1 MKLSAAQ
8 QKVLDEAK
16 KQVDTARSCSTYEDY
31 VYATCSNLSNDFKDR
46 LIFDGTLATYWED
59 RVSGIVRVHCNSKTL
74 RSLQANGLIEV
85 LRDSTG
91 EAVGID
97 TIKLVNY

>member
-16 KQVDTARSCSTYEDY
+16 KQINIARSCRTYKDY
-31 VYATCSNLSNDFKDR
+31 VYATCFNLSNAYKDKLVSDETFAR
-46 LIFDGTLATYWED
+46 YWED
-59 RVSGIVRVHCNSKTL
+59 RVNGVVRTHCNSRVL
-74 RSLQANGLIEV
+74 QSLQAQGLIEV

-91 EAVGID
+91 EAAGID
-97 TIKLVNY
+97 VIKLVNY

>member
-16 KQVDTARSCSTYEDY
+16 KQVDIARSCSTYKDY
-31 VYATCSNLSNDFKDR
+31 VYATCSNLRNDFKDR
-46 LIFDGTLATYWED
+46 LVSDGTLATYWED
-59 RVSGIVRVHCNSKTL
+59 LVNGIVRTHCNSKTL
-74 RSLQANGLIEV
+74 QSLQANGLIEV

-91 EAVGID
+91 EADGVDI
-97 TIKLVNY
+97 IKLVNY